1 MNNSILQALKRYL
14 IKYIVEKYHIPD
26 KLLNPHKHLPCMAK
40 QNIKVQMKKKTLH
53 MIMLEVHNPQETP
66 WEA

>member
-1 MNNSILQALKRYL
+1 
-14 IKYIVEKYHIPD
+14 
-26 KLLNPHKHLPCMAK
+26 MAK

-53 MIMLEVHNPQETP
+53 TIVLEVHNPQETP